1 MYFRVGRASYA
12 PICMRMLKHQLDV
25 NIQDTG
31 LQHPPAWP
39 LQRPVRRH
47 ELTWLAVLECL
58 CKAGQQPFELTL
70 LHNRRVKQHRTATE
84 LVGQAVKEGIS
95 LPGSEKLPIC
105 RKLALA

>member
-1 MYFRVGRASYA
+1 MCFRIGRVSCA
-12 PICMRMLKHQLDV
+12 PICMRMPKHQLVV

-47 ELTWLAVLECL
+47 ELTWLAVLERL
-58 CKAGQQPFELTL
+58 CKAGLRPFELTL
-70 LHNRRVKQHRTATE
+70 LHNRRVKQRCTATE

-105 RKLALA
+105 RKLVLT